1 METYELLD
9 TGAFEKLISSQN
21 QLKQRYQEIQTRYN
35 RIVQDL
41 ISNWKGCGA
50 DAFESDTER
59 IITNI
64 TGLQDILITMCDTL
78 QDCRSIFAQCD
89 TSLGSSNKNS
99 G

>member
-9 TGAFEKLISSQN
+9 TGAFEKFISSRT
-21 QLKQRYQEIQTRYN
+21 QLKERYQEIRDRYN

-41 ISNWKGCGA
+41 MNGWKGRGA
-50 DAFESDTER
+50 EAFESDTEK

-64 TGLQDILITMCDTL
+64 TGLQDILATMCDTL
-78 QDCRSIFAQCD
+78 QDCRSIFDQCD
-89 TSLGSSNKNS
+89 TSLGSGNRSS